1 MCFVILIVI
10 LIDTIVILIMQKWT
24 EVKIY
29 IYINVVQFIFY
40 LIHLFIIIE
49 ILAKNNPKL
58 HERPRGGRS
67 FQRIDSL

>member
-1 MCFVILIVI
+1 M
-10 LIDTIVILIMQKWT
+10 DRGKTG
-24 EVKIY
+24 
-29 IYINVVQFIFY
+29 Y
-40 LIHLFIIIE
+40 LNTLHNRYSLPFFFLLVE